1 MVLALAVLHQWAKH
15 SEECC
20 QVRVEQQDQLLQ
32 QLQQVQRGSMSSV
45 RSGCGH
51 STDWEAGV
59 WLGGHAHCDK
69 LAKVESIWDMVTDS
83 TEDSGGTSACLL
95 DPIPRSPGHGLLADG
110 LSQHGCRQFCDDH
123 LAGKERTGTTVG
135 TR

>member
-1 MVLALAVLHQWAKH
+1 
-15 SEECC
+15 
-20 QVRVEQQDQLLQ
+20 
-32 QLQQVQRGSMSSV
+32 MSSV

-51 STDWEAGV
+51 SADWEAGV
-59 WLGGHAHCDK
+59 WLGCHAHCGK
-69 LAKVESIWDMVTDS
+69 LAKVETIWDMVTDS